1 MPHSLTTLKDSATQ
15 LLIKY
20 KSGALVTQ
28 YKISLFPAHCDIRST
43 LWSIFLTMYQ
53 YFQDTVINISNRNIN
68 ISSTWTTLRSLWRL
82 SVILGSRWWSWV
94 SLQGGTST
102 RLRLNSQFWKRGPTY
117 TAMKVK
123 YFGNW
128 CFRQRHCDNAP
139 RLSALAV
146 FWIGKSIQWCF
157 GYRQVHKIHTFYL
170 SQTPETCLCKNFL
183 SGVNFSRMSEKNAY
197 IWLFQRHF

>member
-1 MPHSLTTLKDSATQ
+1 MPKNLGRALPPLIWTKSKRTATFFRETFPNIAYNISAHEQLWNNHQTWLK
-15 LLIKY
+15 
-20 KSGALVTQ
+20 

-102 RLRLNSQFWKRGPTY
+102 RLRLNSQFWKCGPTY
-117 TAMKVK
+117 TYIYVGKIFRKLVFQAKAL
-123 YFGNW
+123 
-128 CFRQRHCDNAP
+128 RQRAQIECARCVLD
-139 RLSALAV
+139 R
-146 FWIGKSIQWCF
+146 
-157 GYRQVHKIHTFYL
+157 
-170 SQTPETCLCKNFL
+170 
-183 SGVNFSRMSEKNAY
+183 
-197 IWLFQRHF
+197 